1 LQKGDDLEIKDDYL
15 VMVDYEMEQPGFKR
29 PVDSTYEHERPL
41 LFRTDRNVVL
51 QGFNECV
58 KSMRRDE
65 VAEFYLEP
73 ERAFKML
80 GHSDVVVNKR

>member
-1 LQKGDDLEIKDDYL
+1 
-15 VMVDYEMEQPGFKR
+15 
-29 PVDSTYEHERPL
+29 
-41 LFRTDRNVVL
+41 
-51 QGFNECV
+51 
-58 KSMRRDE
+58 MRRDE